1 MLAVS
6 QTVSRSDEFGRV
18 IELLQVAKREPASL
32 GNAIRAL
39 QDMVWNSQDWA
50 SGVAEDVAEQLRD
63 LAYDLDYFEP
73 DADARAE
80 DPAYF
85 AEDRAMK
92 EIADALARI
101 GRG

>member
-1 MLAVS
+1 MS
-6 QTVSRSDEFGRV
+6 NSDELGRV

-50 SGVAEDVAEQLRD
+50 SGVTADVAEQLRD
-63 LAYDLDYFEP
+63 LAYDLDFFEP
-73 DADARAE
+73 DPAARAE
-80 DPAYF
+80 DPVYF
-85 AEDRAMK
+85 AEDRAMH